1 MAITA
6 PSQHA
11 APHEKGLRKPAI
23 LPVRKPMQGTR
34 RVSLFEREIRIRL
47 SAAAVEILFSAAS
60 VLSEGQV
67 DGDRYFGS
75 TMITIDL
82 RRASVYLSEACD
94 SATAESVERLVATD
108 IRVLDHSRELAMA
121 EGQRLAGCPLDRVQ
135 IDVRVNRSGR
145 HFHLDVDVEAMT
157 REMP

>member
-1 MAITA
+1 MATTA

-11 APHEKGLRKPAI
+11 APHEARLRKPAI

-47 SAAAVEILFSAAS
+47 SAAAIEILFSAAG

-94 SATAESVERLVATD
+94 GATAQSVERLVATD
-108 IRVLDHSRELAMA
+108 ARVQEHAQQLAMA
-121 EGQRLAGCPLDRVQ
+121 EAQRLAGGPLDRVQ
-135 IDVRVNRSGR
+135 IDTRVSRSGR
-145 HFHLDVDVEAMT
+145 HFFLDLDVEAMT
-157 REMP
+157 KGMP